1 MQRYY
6 NNSYFPNYLHAFL
19 LVFNALCFG
28 VGAAEC
34 VGASLYL
41 VEVGLLEWLYAVL
54 VDGDFEAGA
63 GVAAGAYEVG
73 LCGVGVDCVGK
84 LCLQFDACVDGGG
97 CGE

>member
-6 NNSYFPNYLHAFL
+6 NNSYFLNYLHAFL

-34 VGASLYL
+34 VAALSLYL

-54 VDGDFEAGA
+54 VDGDFEAGT
-63 GVAAGAYEVG
+63 GVAP
-73 LCGVGVDCVGK
+73 
-84 LCLQFDACVDGGG
+84 
-97 CGE
+97 

>member
-1 MQRYY
+1 MFFVSYCFFVLTMQRYY
-6 NNSYFPNYLHAFL
+6 NNSYSSNYLHAFL

-63 GVAAGAYEVG
+63 GVAP
-73 LCGVGVDCVGK
+73 
-84 LCLQFDACVDGGG
+84 
-97 CGE
+97 

>member
-6 NNSYFPNYLHAFL
+6 NNSYFLNYLHAFL

-34 VGASLYL
+34 VAALSLYL

-84 LCLQFDACVDGGG
+84 LYL
-97 CGE
+97 

>member
-19 LVFNALCFG
+19 LAFNALGFG
-28 VGAAEC
+28 VGLAD
-34 VGASLYL
+34 VWWGTSLYF

-63 GVAAGAYEVG
+63 GVAA
-73 LCGVGVDCVGK
+73 
-84 LCLQFDACVDGGG
+84 
-97 CGE
+97 

>member
-1 MQRYY
+1 MASSSSYSFSETAVLNVFCFILFFVLTMQRYY
-6 NNSYFPNYLHAFL
+6 NNSYFSNYLHAFL

-63 GVAAGAYEVG
+63 GVAP
-73 LCGVGVDCVGK
+73 
-84 LCLQFDACVDGGG
+84 
-97 CGE
+97 